1 MRMTV
6 VLTTIAVLLLIWW
19 LLRFLPA
26 TAEAHMPMPYS
37 TALDR
42 HLWVPAVVG
51 AIWSAILG
59 YWWGFALYM
68 ALLILVVAGES
79 PYYRHLFGKP
89 SETPHP
95 DDAASDSTTDSRT
108 DIAMDDRTSDTV
120 SRQSGKPIHAMT
132 LNCRYGR
139 ANAADIVRLV
149 REQHIDV
156 LALEE
161 LTPALLDRLARE
173 GLDVLLPY
181 CQQGVSHNDDNG
193 GFNAIWSRAKPMAR
207 TATFLNIHAA
217 DVPAVSIGVDAQD
230 TSDGSTAR
238 AVTVAAA
245 HTKSPMRGCREW
257 SYGVRA
263 LDAIATSPEPV
274 VVLGDLNACLDHRC
288 LRDVLATGVHDASLD
303 VAHGPTLTYPSWVP
317 WPRIELDHALA
328 NSGVVFHSA
337 QAITVRDTD
346 HRALLVT
353 LSVR

>member
-1 MRMTV
+1 MTV
-6 VLTTIAVLLLIWW
+6 VLTIIAVLLLIWW
-19 LLRFLPA
+19 LLRFLPT

-51 AIWSAILG
+51 AIWSAALG
-59 YWWGFALYM
+59 GWCGSALYV
-68 ALLILVVAGES
+68 ALLILVIAGES

-161 LTPALLDRLARE
+161 LTDELVERLSHA
-173 GLDVLLPY
+173 GLDTLLPY
-181 CQQGVSHNDDNG
+181 CQQGAQHADDNG
-193 GFNAIWSRAKPMAR
+193 GFNAIWSRTKPMAR

>member
-1 MRMTV
+1 MAV
-6 VLTTIAVLLLIWW
+6 VLTIIAVLLLIWW
-19 LLRFLPA
+19 LLRFVPA
-26 TAEAHMPMPYS
+26 GVEAHMPMPYS

-42 HLWVPAVVG
+42 HLWVPAVIG
-51 AIWSAILG
+51 AVWSAALG
-59 YWWGFALYM
+59 CWWGAALY
-68 ALLILVVAGES
+68 ALLLVLVIAGES
-79 PYYRHLFGKP
+79 PYYRHLFGRTANTSQATANTATDGTDRP
-89 SETPHP
+89 R
-95 DDAASDSTTDSRT
+95 ASADGVIR
-108 DIAMDDRTSDTV
+108 
-120 SRQSGKPIHAMT
+120 AMT

-139 ANAADIVRLV
+139 ADAENIVRLV
-149 REQHIDV
+149 RERHIDV

-161 LTPALLDRLARE
+161 LTDELVERLSHA
-173 GLDVLLPY
+173 GLNALLPY
-181 CQQGVSHNDDNG
+181 CQQGAQHAGDNG
-193 GFNAIWSRAKPMAR
+193 GFNAIWSRVEPVGR
-207 TATFLNIHAA
+207 IATFLNIHAA
-217 DVPAVSIGVDAQD
+217 DVPAITIDVDACD
-230 TSDGSTAR
+230 TPGAPSDPGR
-238 AVTVAAA
+238 QVTFAAA

-303 VAHGPTLTYPSWVP
+303 VAHGPTLTFPSWTP

-328 NSGVVFHSA
+328 NSGVVFHSG